1 MKSSENHLHRLE
13 DLKDYQVAPDDTD
26 IRNWNVIDV
35 DDRVIGTVDSL
46 LVDLVTKRVVYVDVE
61 VDDSIISANHD
72 PDSSP
77 GELKEFKNK
86 AGDTH
91 IIIPIGTIDIDLSRH
106 RVRALGLN
114 HRSFSDAPRYDR
126 NYSFDREY
134 EKSVLRYYLNR
145 EEHFLNEEEFYNRPE
160 FHRKN

>member
-1 MKSSENHLHRLE
+1 MKNSENHLHRLE
-13 DLKDYQVAPDDTD
+13 ELKEYHDTTDYTD
-26 IRNWNVIDV
+26 IRNWNVRDL

-46 LVDLVTKRVVYVDVE
+46 VVDLVTKSVVYVDIE

-72 PDSSP
+72 SDSSP
-77 GELKEFKNK
+77 GELKEFNNK

-91 IIIPIGTIDIDLSRH
+91 IIIPIGMMDIDLSRH

-126 NYSFDREY
+126 DYSFESR
-134 EKSVLRYYLNR
+134 V
-145 EEHFLNEEEFYNRPE
+145 
-160 FHRKN
+160 